1 MTGKGYILHVI
12 LTCSPSGAF
21 YGAFME
27 IMSELYH
34 RFTLVGL
41 GGVFKNPPAGGR
53 VESMQG
59 SEGRGGRFQETQPP
73 RCHPTVRPCAAQP
86 SAAETSCGLWQ
97 RIRAGG
103 EF

>member
-1 MTGKGYILHVI
+1 
-12 LTCSPSGAF
+12 
-21 YGAFME
+21 
-27 IMSELYH
+27 MSELYH

-59 SEGRGGRFQETQPP
+59 SEGRGGRFQETFKVLEGVNSTQPP

-86 SAAETSCGLWQ
+86 SAAETSCGFWQ